1 MRDFINSCLF
11 SGMVIGC
18 LLVPAGII
26 FMLGWWAGL
35 PIDFVI
41 GAAVF
46 GSLGF
51 WFLYFQLK
59 AKNENKL
66 LRVEQHPL
74 LGEVKFYKSR
84 WEASFWVDEKIRFTV
99 DGDTPDIR
107 PVHVSTFGKVIQMLP
122 QVVSEAI
129 VECQNIMKDMESR
142 MPDKSEFV
150 LSSIMLF
157 DSNEGDFTIS
167 FDCPEDSAP
176 WGMSADFD
184 AYKLA
189 RAEWNH

>member
-35 PIDFVI
+35 PIMFVI
-41 GAAVF
+41 GAAIF

-59 AKNENKL
+59 AKIENKL
-66 LRVEQHPL
+66 LRVEQYPL

-84 WEASFWVDEKIRFTV
+84 WEASFQMSDRARITV
-99 DGDTPDIR
+99 DSDTPDIR
-107 PVHVSTFGKVIQMLP
+107 AVHVSTFEKVIQMLP

-129 VECQNIMKDMESR
+129 DECQSIMKDMESR
-142 MPDKSEFV
+142 TPDKSEFV

-157 DSNEGDFTIS
+157 GSNEGDFTIF

-189 RAEWNH
+189 CAEWNH

>member
-1 MRDFINSCLF
+1 
-11 SGMVIGC
+11 MVIGC
-18 LLVPAGII
+18 LLIPAGII
-26 FMLGWWAGL
+26 FMLSWWAGL
-35 PIDFVI
+35 PVEFVI
-41 GAAVF
+41 GVSFA

-51 WFLYFQLK
+51 WFVYHQLK
-59 AKNENKL
+59 AKSENRL

-84 WEASFWVDEKIRFTV
+84 WEASFQLSDRARVTV
-99 DGDTPDIR
+99 DGYTPDIR
-107 PVHVSTFGKVIQMLP
+107 PVQVSTFKKVTQMLP

-129 VECQNIMKDMESR
+129 DECQSIMKDMESR
-142 MPDKSEFV
+142 TPDKSEFV

-157 DSNEGDFTIS
+157 DSNEGDFTIF

-184 AYKLA
+184 AYKLE